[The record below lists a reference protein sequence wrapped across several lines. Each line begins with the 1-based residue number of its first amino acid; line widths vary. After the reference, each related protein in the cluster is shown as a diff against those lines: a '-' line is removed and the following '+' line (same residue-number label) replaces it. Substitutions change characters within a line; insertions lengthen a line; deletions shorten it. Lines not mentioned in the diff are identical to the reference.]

1 MRFLFTEVLEMRVK
15 ALVIR
20 ILRQILRD
28 KRTIALLI
36 FAPILVLTM
45 LHLVFN
51 GDDYVP
57 KVGLVDVPK
66 AIVERIDDGDAKITE
81 YHSEKKAKEDL
92 ANRDIDGY
100 LLFNGKSPAVYLEG
114 SDPGVNGATIKWI
127 QSSMKLLQPGNSS
140 VDLKVSYLHG
150 SSKMGQFDFFG
161 PVLLGFFVFFF
172 VFLIAGVSF
181 LRERTTG
188 TLERLLSSP
197 LRKWEIVVG
206 YVLGFGIFTMIQAT
220 IIASYAIYVLGM
232 LMEGAFGFVLLI
244 TLLLSLTAL
253 TLGILLS
260 AFANN
265 ELQMIQFIPIIVVPQ
280 IFFSGLFNLDTISD
294 WLSWIG
300 PLTPLYYAAD
310 ALRDVMV
317 RGYGWTDIYLDILVM
332 AGFSILFMMLNIL
345 ALRKYRKI

>member
-1 MRFLFTEVLEMRVK
+1 MRIN

-20 ILRQILRD
+20 ILRQIIRD
-28 KRTIALLI
+28 KRTMGLLI
-36 FAPILVLTM
+36 IAPILVLTM

-51 GDDYVP
+51 SDEYQP
-57 KVGLVDVPK
+57 KVGLVDIP
-66 AIVERIDDGDAKITE
+66 ESTMNSMELDGVTVTEYEKEIDAKDAL
-81 YHSEKKAKEDL
+81 S
-92 ANRDIDGY
+92 NQDIDGY
-100 LLFNGKSPAVYLEG
+100 IRFDNHAPSIVLEG
-114 SDPGVNGATIKWI
+114 SDPSVNGATIKWI
-127 QSSMKLLQPGNSS
+127 QTALIPLRGNGPSSELNI
-140 VDLKVSYLHG
+140 DYLHG
-150 SSKMGQFDFFG
+150 SGEMGQFDYFG
-161 PVLLGFFVFFF
+161 PVLLGFFIFFF

-197 LRKWEIVVG
+197 LRKWEIVIG
-206 YVLGFGIFTMIQAT
+206 YVIGFGIFTMIQAT
-220 IIASYAIYVLGM
+220 IIATYAIYALGM
-232 LMEGAFGFVLLI
+232 LMEGAFGYVMLI

-280 IFFSGLFNLDTISD
+280 IFFSGLFNLETISE

-300 PLTPLYYAAD
+300 PITPLYYAAD

-317 RGYGWTDIYLDILVM
+317 RGYGWDEIYLNLLAL
-332 AGFSILFMMLNIL
+332 AGFSLLFMILNII

>member
-1 MRFLFTEVLEMRVK
+1 MRIK

-20 ILRQILRD
+20 ILRQIIRD
-28 KRTIALLI
+28 KRTMGLLI

-45 LHLVFN
+45 LNLVFN
-51 GDDYVP
+51 GEDYQP
-57 KVGLVDVPK
+57 KVGFVDVPQAMMK
-66 AIVERIDDGDAKITE
+66 KMNLEDATVTKYE
-81 YHSEKKAKEDL
+81 SEKTAKEDL
-92 ANRDIDGY
+92 SNKEIDGY
-100 LLFNGKSPAVYLEG
+100 LYFEGQTPSIFLEG
-114 SDPGVNGATIKWI
+114 SDPSVNGATVKWI
-127 QSSMKLLQPGNSS
+127 QTALTSLQGNGETAEID
-140 VDLKVSYLHG
+140 VHYLHG
-150 SSKMGQFDFFG
+150 SNEMGQFDYFG

-197 LRKWEIVVG
+197 LRKWEIVIG
-206 YVLGFGIFTMIQAT
+206 YVIGFGIFTMLQAT
-220 IIASYAIYVLGM
+220 IIAAYAIYVLGM

-280 IFFSGLFNLDTISD
+280 IFFSGLFNLETISG

-300 PLTPLYYAAD
+300 PFTPLYYAAE

-317 RGYGWTDIYLDILVM
+317 RGYGWNEIYMNLLIL
-332 AGFSILFMMLNIL
+332 AGFSLVFIILNVF

>member
-1 MRFLFTEVLEMRVK
+1 MRVF

-20 ILRQILRD
+20 ILRQLIRD
-28 KRTIALLI
+28 KRTMALLI

-57 KVGLVDVPK
+57 TIGIVDIPDPILEKLDLKDVDIK
-66 AIVERIDDGDAKITE
+66 TYSDTDAATN
-81 YHSEKKAKEDL
+81 DL
-92 ANRDIDGY
+92 ASQKLDGY
-100 LLFNGKSPAVYLEG
+100 LFFENNAPDIVLEG
-114 SDPGVNGATIKWI
+114 SDPSINAATMMSL
-127 QSSMKLLQPGNSS
+127 QEALQPLQGNVMS
-140 VDLKVSYLHG
+140 VEPSTEYLHG
-150 SSKMGQFDFFG
+150 SGDMGQFDYFG

-197 LRKWEIVVG
+197 LRRWEIVLG
-206 YVLGFGIFTMIQAT
+206 YVLSFGIFTTIQAT
-220 IIASYAIYVLGM
+220 IIASYVIYVLGM
-232 LMEGAFGFVLLI
+232 LMEGSFINVLII

-260 AFANN
+260 SFANN
-265 ELQMIQFIPIIVVPQ
+265 ELQMMQFIPLVIVPQ

-310 ALRDVMV
+310 ALRNVMV
-317 RGYGWTDIYLDILVM
+317 RGYGFNDIYTELLIL
-332 AGFSILFMMLNIL
+332 AGFPLLFMTLNIL
-345 ALRKYRKI
+345 ALKKYRKI

>member
-1 MRFLFTEVLEMRVK
+1 MRVK

-20 ILRQILRD
+20 ILRQIVRD
-28 KRTIALLI
+28 KRTMGLLI

-51 GDDYVP
+51 GDDYTP
-57 KVGLVDVPK
+57 KVGLVDIPEPMMTQLNLEGADIHEYANK
-66 AIVERIDDGDAKITE
+66 AEAL
-81 YHSEKKAKEDL
+81 EDL
-92 ANRDIDGY
+92 EKQTIDGY
-100 LLFNGKSPAVYLEG
+100 VVFDQRTPSVYLEG
-114 SDPGVNGATIKWI
+114 SDPTVTGATVKWL
-127 QSSMKLLQPGNSS
+127 QAALQPLQKNE
-140 VDLKVSYLHG
+140 KVPELTLEYLHG
-150 SSKMGQFDFFG
+150 SSEMGQFDYFG

-188 TLERLLSSP
+188 TLERLLASP
-197 LRKWEIVVG
+197 LRKWEIVLG

-220 IIASYAIYVLGM
+220 IIASYGIYVLGM
-232 LMEGAFGFVLLI
+232 LMEGAFGYVLLI

-265 ELQMIQFIPIIVVPQ
+265 ELQMIQFIPLVVVPQ
-280 IFFSGLFNLDTISD
+280 FFFSGLFNLETISE

-300 PLTPLYYAAD
+300 PLTPLYYAAEG
-310 ALRDVMV
+310 LRDVMI
-317 RGYGWTDIYLDILVM
+317 RGYGWEEISFDLLAL
-332 AGFSILFMMLNIL
+332 AGFSILFMALNIL
-345 ALRKYRKI
+345 ALRKYRKV